1 MILRRL
7 TSAFRKQDWFTVGV
21 ETLIVVFGVFIGLQV
36 NNWNEARQG
45 RAAVVQ
51 FEQNL
56 ITDAEII
63 LDDARAKIDFME
75 DALVAMTG
83 MQDTF
88 SRKDADLDEIK
99 TIERLAFALVLPS
112 HPERAPSLIEA
123 VANRDLSL
131 VRDEELRLAIIKW
144 DRLLQDVAGTQQA
157 RREFSRD
164 YVAPLLR
171 LKSLAD
177 LIPFEEALSDS
188 GSRNDMLV
196 AVNVMRGTLEGEMV
210 AFRLVEQETVD
221 LVAKLKW
228 TAR

>member
-1 MILRRL
+1 
-7 TSAFRKQDWFTVGV
+7 
-21 ETLIVVFGVFIGLQV
+21 
-36 NNWNEARQG
+36 
-45 RAAVVQ
+45 
-51 FEQNL
+51 
-56 ITDAEII
+56 
-63 LDDARAKIDFME
+63 
-75 DALVAMTG
+75 
-83 MQDTF
+83 
-88 SRKDADLDEIK
+88 
-99 TIERLAFALVLPS
+99 
-112 HPERAPSLIEA
+112 
-123 VANRDLSL
+123 
-131 VRDEELRLAIIKW
+131 LAIIKW